1 MTDPDQAPTR
11 DHTVWDDEEISL
23 ALARGEHPGA
33 DGLTPPGGDTL
44 AELLDRTMAF
54 LRRHVHVGS
63 EQAIALVL
71 WIAHTHAFDAWH
83 VTPYLAITSADKRAG
98 KTTLLEV
105 LESLVRDPW
114 RAIAPTEAA
123 TFRKIEK
130 HAPTLMGAA

>member
-1 MTDPDQAPTR
+1 
-11 DHTVWDDEEISL
+11 
-23 ALARGEHPGA
+23 
-33 DGLTPPGGDTL
+33 
-44 AELLDRTMAF
+44 MAF